1 MGKNVLVL
9 VFFVLALIA
18 LIIVMIIKNR
28 KDRKNLFK
36 KLPGDYPDPKEVKS
50 EFDGKKY

>member
-1 MGKNVLVL
+1 MEKHLFILVLFVL
-9 VFFVLALIA
+9 VFIA
-18 LIIVMIIKNR
+18 LIIFLINKNH

-50 EFDGKKY
+50 EFDTED

>member
-1 MGKNVLVL
+1 MEKHLFILILFVL
-9 VFFVLALIA
+9 VFIA
-18 LIIVMIIKNR
+18 LIIFLINKNH

-50 EFDGKKY
+50 EFDTED

>member
-1 MGKNVLVL
+1 MGRNWFILIIFVLVAIA
-9 VFFVLALIA
+9 FIIFV
-18 LIIVMIIKNR
+18 IKKNY

-50 EFDGKKY
+50 EFDKKD